1 MEEKRGN
8 LLKCPEC
15 DAFAGSQFS
24 GYCRRCYKR
33 ISNGNRELY
42 INRPVYP
49 GYGIKVNVASFYPKE
64 NNTIKDYGYIDDQFG
79 YEKRGY

>member
-8 LLKCPEC
+8 PLKCPEC
-15 DAFAGSQFS
+15 NAFAGSQFS
-24 GYCRRCYKR
+24 GYCQRCYER

-49 GYGIKVNVASFYPKE
+49 GYGIKVNVDSFLPKKE
-64 NNTIKDYGYIDDQFG
+64 GTIEDYGYITKQFG
-79 YEKRGY
+79 YENRGY